1 MAPSP
6 PLIACALASPLLA
19 YSHPCLLACNKVK
32 HLIAFVLFIVLAV
45 PLHAAP
51 LTFAEG
57 STNSEIW
64 AKIIVSAVILTQAAA
79 LLVMRL
85 RSSRE
90 VPPTQDVTLEKT
102 QFQLRREIARHEN
115 TGDLL
120 TEAQEYLKS
129 LINSIP
135 SIVIGLTEDGE
146 VVHWNDGAFQATAV
160 APSEAEGQ
168 HIHQVFQLISIPL
181 EQIQHTIKS
190 GAAYKQEAIPKG
202 DGIEMT
208 YWDLVIQPLASPA
221 SSGAVILIQDVTL
234 RVRIERSMIQNEKM
248 FSLGKMAAGLAHEIN
263 NPLAAIL
270 SNTQTIE
277 RRLTHKLDTNIKH
290 ANTCDLDFSALQ
302 RYLENRDIPDLLQQA
317 HNAGERAATIVQT
330 MLEFS
335 HAYRSKFERQDM
347 AVLMNKSL
355 ELAANTIGLKSDKHI
370 KMPFVI
376 RDYANDLP
384 RVACS
389 ASEIQQVLLNL
400 LLNAAQAIHYA
411 EPAIQNPAINV
422 RITHSNNTVTL
433 EVSDNGP
440 GMPEAVLKHI
450 FEPFFTTKEVGSGT
464 GLGLSV
470 SYFIVS
476 DHHQG
481 AIDVES
487 EEGKGTHFSITL
499 PVEQPQSPITQ
510 PNHRLPQERTAE
522 P

>member
-1 MAPSP
+1 LNHTHKTHKKQPRATCQRQCYYAPVKSQMAPSP

-202 DGIEMT
+202 
-208 YWDLVIQPLASPA
+208 
-221 SSGAVILIQDVTL
+221 
-234 RVRIERSMIQNEKM
+234 EKM